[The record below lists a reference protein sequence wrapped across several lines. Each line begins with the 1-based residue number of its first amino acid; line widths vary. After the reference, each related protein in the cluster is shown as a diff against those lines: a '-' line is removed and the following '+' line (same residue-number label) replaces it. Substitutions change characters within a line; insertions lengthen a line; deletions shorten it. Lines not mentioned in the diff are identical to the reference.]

1 MYNQKEIYQMI
12 DLNFSDFTDE
22 GGCSYPP
29 VRVISA
35 NLKMPGIGKDVKNM
49 STAGGEQVSRL
60 QNSLVKLLKS
70 NIP

>member
-29 VRVISA
+29 SVISA
-35 NLKMPGIGKDVKNM
+35 NLKMPGVGKDVKNM
-49 STAGGEQVSRL
+49 STAGGGQVSHL